1 MDDKNDKEG
10 GDRWYTQ
17 IKHWS
22 RKGMKIVSVAMDD
35 DDHFTF
41 QTKWMANM
49 LVLKQEDGEAYSGGL
64 LSDKLQRWIPILL
77 SWLGGLSTLHYKT
90 HFATLFKQI
99 QKTDLSDREKRR
111 LVEQVV
117 DFSAAQKNG
126 FIDAYM
132 EVFKVHDRKIAF
144 SKLHGCEQHY
154 QQAVTR
160 ISKNHKI
167 VKVNMVGTWKTLCRE
182 LLLPDEPGRPNLEQ
196 RFKDLRRLFPL
207 AKKWIDWWYA
217 ADVQAMLFQARKRI
231 PEDDPPL
238 PEEES
243 DDEDQ
248 AQPRRR
254 ADLPKTTN
262 AQESLHR
269 VYYMLCDGKCGIIA
283 GMIQLFAFVSSL
295 ERDYEARCKGISVT
309 YGSSNQNW
317 QDIVTSLGMAKPTK
331 RRYVANDG
339 RAPDTTKELLD
350 GADPKSGKP
359 SKKKGPG
366 RPRGSLNINRSALT
380 TYKSYTSGTTIGT
393 LNRCWQTAT
402 LESLYAL
409 WGPLWSD
416 HTHVNGTSLPTIIIR
431 HFTGRCDGELNE
443 GKHLGSLLKRGQN
456 IIHKA
461 IQALKPES
469 YTSDKFCSADGFM
482 DMIVDHPHTRPL
494 FAINVTKTLIC
505 HRNDKHNRATTR
517 SLGGF
522 WLFPSMFRES
532 GVAYGQLDILLQD
545 LFSEGV
551 LTEPGLV
558 CRGCHPIKEKGHE
571 EEDPTLYDQRMK
583 IEDTSLPLHLYFLM
597 DNVMALDSKERG
609 RYMGDTNWP
618 ARLELGEAKY
628 QMVTRGFW
636 GGNHYWCQ
644 VVRSVEGVL
653 GVWHY
658 DELKNGGFSQLI
670 SRDVDSL
677 SGCIANTSWTCYT
690 RVPFE
695 AETVKIKH
703 ALLDMMK
710 KFPDRHLSIPFT
722 MPTSTMPFGGGLP
735 SLEETDDAVLTT
747 TLPEEASLPVRID
760 ADADEDFLNDNDDV
774 LYDRLNREEPQNGND
789 KLLYGNIVPL
799 DDVDVIGTE
808 EADIEVD
815 ELSHQPSEEIKTP
828 LDPLKLKIKL
838 AIPKLNPSIEEEALS
853 PPVASTDVQPPAK
866 RKATADKRKATA
878 DKRKAAAAK
887 GRQAAAENRERL
899 KKLRE

>member
-1 MDDKNDKEG
+1 MYNE
-10 GDRWYTQ
+10 
-17 IKHWS
+17 
-22 RKGMKIVSVAMDD
+22 
-35 DDHFTF
+35 
-41 QTKWMANM
+41 
-49 LVLKQEDGEAYSGGL
+49 
-64 LSDKLQRWIPILL
+64 KLPRWIPILL

-111 LVEQVV
+111 LVKQVV

-132 EVFKVHDRKIAF
+132 EVFNVHDRKIAF

-160 ISKNHKI
+160 ILKNHKV
-167 VKVNMVGTWKTLCRE
+167 VKVNMVGTWKKLCQE
-182 LLLPDEPGRPNLEQ
+182 LLLPDEPGLPNLDQ
-196 RFKDLRRLFPL
+196 RLKDLRRLFPL

-217 ADVQAMLFQARKRI
+217 ADVQAILFPAHKRI

-243 DDEDQ
+243 DDKGE
-248 AQPRRR
+248 AQPRRC

-269 VYYMLCDGKCGIIA
+269 VYYMLCDGKCGIIG

-295 ERDYEARCKGISVT
+295 ERDYEARCKGIAVT

-317 QDIVTSLGMAKPTK
+317 QDVVTSLGMAKPTK

-339 RAPDTTKELLD
+339 RAPDTTQELLD
-350 GADPKSGKP
+350 GANAKSGKP

-366 RPRGSLNINRSALT
+366 RPRGSQNVNRSALT

-416 HTHVNGTSLPTIIIR
+416 HTHVNGTSLPTIIIQ
-431 HFTGRCDGELNE
+431 HFTGRCDGEMNE

-456 IIHKA
+456 IINKA

-469 YTSDKFCSADGFM
+469 YTSDKFCSANGFM
-482 DMIVDHPHTRPL
+482 DMIVEHPHTRPL

-505 HRNDKHNRATTR
+505 HCNSAHNRATTR

-522 WLFPSMFRES
+522 RLFPSIFRES
-532 GVAYGQLDILLQD
+532 VVAYGQLDLLLEE
-545 LFSEGV
+545 LFTEGV

-558 CRGCHPIKEKGHE
+558 CRQCHPITKGQE
-571 EEDPTLYDQRMK
+571 EEDPTMYDQRMK
-583 IEDTSLPLHLYFLM
+583 IEHTSLPLHLYFLM
-597 DNVMALDSKERG
+597 DNVMALDTKERG
-609 RYMGDTNWP
+609 HYMGESNWP
-618 ARLELGEAKY
+618 ARIVVGEAQY

-658 DELKNGGFSQLI
+658 DELKNAGFAQLI
-670 SRDVDSL
+670 SRDVDSI
-677 SGCIANTSWTCYT
+677 SGCIADTGWTCYT
-690 RVPFE
+690 RVPFK
-695 AETVKIKH
+695 AESIKIKQ

-710 KFPDRHLSIPFT
+710 KFPTRHLSIPFT
-722 MPTSTMPFGGGLP
+722 LPTSTMPFGGGLP
-735 SLEETDDAVLTT
+735 SLTDDGLLTNA
-747 TLPEEASLPVRID
+747 LPEEASLPVGTD
-760 ADADEDFLNDNDDV
+760 ANADEEHLNDNEDV
-774 LYDRLNREEPQNGND
+774 LYDTLNVLYNTDEPLSNND
-789 KLLYGNIVPL
+789 EPL
-799 DDVDVIGTE
+799 DLKFGPLDHVGVIQTEDADV
-808 EADIEVD
+808 EVD
-815 ELSHQPSEEIKTP
+815 ELSHQPSEELETP
-828 LDPLKLKIKL
+828 LNPVKLRIKL
-838 AIPKLNPSIEEEALS
+838 AIPNSNLNSSNFDEDLA
-853 PPVASTDVQPPAK
+853 PPVASTDVQPRNVPSLTSFHGSLQDTDLFPMLHTGTKRTRNATNKSDPSQAEDSSAAAK
-866 RKATADKRKATA
+866 RKAAADKRKATA

>member
-1 MDDKNDKEG
+1 
-10 GDRWYTQ
+10 
-17 IKHWS
+17 
-22 RKGMKIVSVAMDD
+22 
-35 DDHFTF
+35 
-41 QTKWMANM
+41 MAEM

-64 LSDKLQRWIPILL
+64 LSDVTYKFFLNGYLLTTSMYNKKLQRWIPILL

-117 DFSAAQKNG
+117 DFSSAQKNG

-132 EVFKVHDRKIAF
+132 EVFKVHDCKIAF

-154 QQAVTR
+154 QQAVTH
-160 ISKNHKI
+160 ILKNHKI
-167 VKVNMVGTWKTLCRE
+167 VKVNMVGTWKTLCQE

-207 AKKWIDWWYA
+207 AKKWIDWRYA

-243 DDEDQ
+243 DDEEQ

-254 ADLPKTTN
+254 ADLPKMTN

-295 ERDYEARCKGISVT
+295 ERDYEARCKGILVT

-331 RRYVANDG
+331 RRYVANNG

-350 GADPKSGKP
+350 GADAKSGKP

-409 WGPLWSD
+409 WGPLWSA
-416 HTHVNGTSLPTIIIR
+416 HTH
-431 HFTGRCDGELNE
+431 
-443 GKHLGSLLKRGQN
+443 
-456 IIHKA
+456 A

-522 WLFPSMFRES
+522 RLFPSMFRES
-532 GVAYGQLDILLQD
+532 GVAYGQLDILLHD

-583 IEDTSLPLHLYFLM
+583 IEDTSLPLHLLM

-618 ARLELGEAKY
+618 ARLDIGEAKY

-722 MPTSTMPFGGGLP
+722 MPFGGGLP
-735 SLEETDDAVLTT
+735 SLEETDDTVLTT
-747 TLPEEASLPVRID
+747 TLPEEASLPVRHD
-760 ADADEDFLNDNDDV
+760 TDADEGFLKENDDV
-774 LYDRLNREEPQNGND
+774 LYDRLNCDEPQNKND
-789 KLLYGNIVPL
+789 QLLYRNIVPL

-808 EADIEVD
+808 EADVEVD
-815 ELSHQPSEEIKTP
+815 ELSHHPSEEIKTP
-828 LDPLKLKIKL
+828 LDPVKLKIKL

-853 PPVASTDVQPPAK
+853 PPVASTDVQPRSKRTRNATLKADASQADDSSSAAK

-887 GRQAAAENRERL
+887 GRQAAAENCERL

>member
-1 MDDKNDKEG
+1 
-10 GDRWYTQ
+10 
-17 IKHWS
+17 
-22 RKGMKIVSVAMDD
+22 
-35 DDHFTF
+35 
-41 QTKWMANM
+41 
-49 LVLKQEDGEAYSGGL
+49 
-64 LSDKLQRWIPILL
+64 
-77 SWLGGLSTLHYKT
+77 
-90 HFATLFKQI
+90 
-99 QKTDLSDREKRR
+99 
-111 LVEQVV
+111 
-117 DFSAAQKNG
+117 
-126 FIDAYM
+126 
-132 EVFKVHDRKIAF
+132 
-144 SKLHGCEQHY
+144 
-154 QQAVTR
+154 
-160 ISKNHKI
+160 
-167 VKVNMVGTWKTLCRE
+167 MVGTWKTLCRE
-182 LLLPDEPGRPNLEQ
+182 LLLPDERLDVPILN
-196 RFKDLRRLFPL
+196 KDSKICKDYFLWR
-207 AKKWIDWWYA
+207 KKG
-217 ADVQAMLFQARKRI
+217 LTG
-231 PEDDPPL
+231 DDPPL

-243 DDEDQ
+243 DDKEQ

-309 YGSSNQNW
+309 YSSSNQNW

-350 GADPKSGKP
+350 GAEAKSGKP

-366 RPRGSLNINRSALT
+366 CPRGSLNINRS
-380 TYKSYTSGTTIGT
+380 
-393 LNRCWQTAT
+393 
-402 LESLYAL
+402 
-409 WGPLWSD
+409 
-416 HTHVNGTSLPTIIIR
+416 
-431 HFTGRCDGELNE
+431 
-443 GKHLGSLLKRGQN
+443 KHLGSLLKRGQN

-505 HRNDKHNRATTR
+505 HRNDKHNRATNR

-522 WLFPSMFRES
+522 RLFPSMFRES
-532 GVAYGQLDILLQD
+532 GVAYGQLDILLKQ

-571 EEDPTLYDQRMK
+571 QEDPTLYDQCMK

-597 DNVMALDSKERG
+597 DNIMALDSKERG

-618 ARLELGEAKY
+618 ARLDIGEAKY

-670 SRDVDSL
+670 SRDMDSL
-677 SGCIANTSWTCYT
+677 SGCIANTSWTCYM
-690 RVPFE
+690 RVPFK

-735 SLEETDDAVLTT
+735 SLEETDNAILTT
-747 TLPEEASLPVRID
+747 TLPEEPSLPVRND
-760 ADADEDFLNDNDDV
+760 ADADEEILNDNDDV
-774 LYDRLNREEPQNGND
+774 LYVGLNREEPQHDND

-799 DDVDVIGTE
+799 DDVDVIGTK

-828 LDPLKLKIKL
+828 LDPVKLKIKL

-853 PPVASTDVQPPAK
+853 PPVASTEVQPRSKRTRNATKKADASQADDSSSAAK

-878 DKRKAAAAK
+878 CKGAPGCSGEPRAA
-887 GRQAAAENRERL
+887 
-899 KKLRE
+899 